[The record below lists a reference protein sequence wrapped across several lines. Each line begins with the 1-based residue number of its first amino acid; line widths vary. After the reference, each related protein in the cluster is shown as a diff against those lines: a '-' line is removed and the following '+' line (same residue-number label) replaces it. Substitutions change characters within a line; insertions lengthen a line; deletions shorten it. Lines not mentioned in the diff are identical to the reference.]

1 MTVDIETLT
10 AAIQREYG
18 RERRVLAA
26 RSRAERRRQEEE
38 IQRLLQEKRMLYSAM
53 NAEIVTDILDTSVAA
68 GAGGAG
74 DHADLIRHLKQQLST
89 SLRAAAEESAGQQQQ
104 PRGLPEQPRSRAP
117 ATPPPPPAAPA
128 PAAAQSI
135 SFERFNSADRA
146 EDFYP
151 AATSVQPSVRV
162 PKSHSSALTAR
173 ASLFAKRLR
182 FGPGGKQRAVSEQR
196 KRTNIQRLMYDP
208 RRKL

>member
-10 AAIQREYG
+10 EAIQREYS

-26 RSRAERRRQEEE
+26 RSRAERRRQQEE

-68 GAGGAG
+68 GAGGA

-89 SLRAAAEESAGQQQQ
+89 SLRAAAEESAGQ

-117 ATPPPPPAAPA
+117 APAPA
-128 PAAAQSI
+128 PLAAVAQKI
-135 SFERFNSADRA
+135 SFADRA

-162 PKSHSSALTAR
+162 PKSHTSALTAR

-182 FGPGGKQRAVSEQR
+182 SGPGGKQRAVSEQR

>member
-10 AAIQREYG
+10 EAIQREYS

-26 RSRAERRRQEEE
+26 RSRAERRRQQEE

-68 GAGGAG
+68 GAGGA

-89 SLRAAAEESAGQQQQ
+89 SLRAAAEESAGQ
-104 PRGLPEQPRSRAP
+104 PRGLPEQPRRRS
-117 ATPPPPPAAPA
+117 PA
-128 PAAAQSI
+128 PAAPSPAAAEKI
-135 SFERFNSADRA
+135 SFADRA

-162 PKSHSSALTAR
+162 PKSHTSALTAR

-182 FGPGGKQRAVSEQR
+182 AGPGGKQRAVSEQR

>member
-68 GAGGAG
+68 GAGAA

-89 SLRAAAEESAGQQQQ
+89 SLRAAAEEQ

-117 ATPPPPPAAPA
+117 AGPA
-128 PAAAQSI
+128 PTTAAAQSI
-135 SFERFNSADRA
+135 SFERVNSADRA

-182 FGPGGKQRAVSEQR
+182 SGPGGKQRAVSEQR

>member
-10 AAIQREYG
+10 AAIQREYS

-117 ATPPPPPAAPA
+117 ATPPAAAA

-151 AATSVQPSVRV
+151 AASVQPSVRV

-182 FGPGGKQRAVSEQR
+182 SGPGGKQRAVSEQR

>member
-68 GAGGAG
+68 GAGAA

-117 ATPPPPPAAPA
+117 ATPPAAAAPA

-135 SFERFNSADRA
+135 SFERVNSADRA

-151 AATSVQPSVRV
+151 AASVQPSVRV

-182 FGPGGKQRAVSEQR
+182 SGPGGKQRAVSEQR

>member
-68 GAGGAG
+68 GAGGA

-117 ATPPPPPAAPA
+117 AGPAPT

-135 SFERFNSADRA
+135 SFERVNSADRA

-151 AATSVQPSVRV
+151 AASVQPSVRV

-182 FGPGGKQRAVSEQR
+182 SGPGGKQRAVSEQR

>member
-68 GAGGAG
+68 GAGGA

-117 ATPPPPPAAPA
+117 ATPPAAAAPA
-128 PAAAQSI
+128 AAAAQSI
-135 SFERFNSADRA
+135 SFERVNSADRA

-182 FGPGGKQRAVSEQR
+182 SGPGGKQRAVSEQR

>member
-10 AAIQREYG
+10 EAIQREYS

-26 RSRAERRRQEEE
+26 RSRAERRRQQEE

-68 GAGGAG
+68 GAGGA

-89 SLRAAAEESAGQQQQ
+89 SLRAAAEESAGQ
-104 PRGLPEQPRSRAP
+104 PRGLPEQPRSRSP
-117 ATPPPPPAAPA
+117 APAAPA
-128 PAAAQSI
+128 PAAAQKI
-135 SFERFNSADRA
+135 SFADRA

-162 PKSHSSALTAR
+162 PKSHTSALTAR

-182 FGPGGKQRAVSEQR
+182 SGPGGKQRAVSAQR

>member
-10 AAIQREYG
+10 EAIQREYS

-26 RSRAERRRQEEE
+26 RSRAERRRQQEE

-68 GAGGAG
+68 GAGGA

-89 SLRAAAEESAGQQQQ
+89 SLRAAAEESAGQ
-104 PRGLPEQPRSRAP
+104 PRGLPEQPRSRSQA
-117 ATPPPPPAAPA
+117 PAAPA
-128 PAAAQSI
+128 PAAAQKI
-135 SFERFNSADRA
+135 SFADRA

-162 PKSHSSALTAR
+162 PKSHTSALTAR

-182 FGPGGKQRAVSEQR
+182 SGPGGKQRAVSAQR

>member
-10 AAIQREYG
+10 EAIQREYS

-26 RSRAERRRQEEE
+26 RSRAERRRQQEE

-68 GAGGAG
+68 GAGGA

-89 SLRAAAEESAGQQQQ
+89 SLRAAAEESAGQ
-104 PRGLPEQPRSRAP
+104 PRGLPEQPRSRSP
-117 ATPPPPPAAPA
+117 APAAPA
-128 PAAAQSI
+128 PLAAAAAEKI
-135 SFERFNSADRA
+135 SFADRA

-162 PKSHSSALTAR
+162 PKSHTSALTAR

-182 FGPGGKQRAVSEQR
+182 AGPGGKQRAVSAQR

>member
-10 AAIQREYG
+10 EAIQREYS

-26 RSRAERRRQEEE
+26 RSRAERRRQQEE

-68 GAGGAG
+68 GAGGA

-89 SLRAAAEESAGQQQQ
+89 SLRAAAEESAGQ
-104 PRGLPEQPRSRAP
+104 PRGLPEQPRGLHEQPRSRSPVA
-117 ATPPPPPAAPA
+117 
-128 PAAAQSI
+128 AAAQKI
-135 SFERFNSADRA
+135 SFADRA

-162 PKSHSSALTAR
+162 PKSHTSALTAR

-182 FGPGGKQRAVSEQR
+182 AGPGGKQRAVSAQR

>member
-68 GAGGAG
+68 GPGGA

-117 ATPPPPPAAPA
+117 ATPPPPPAPA

-182 FGPGGKQRAVSEQR
+182 SGPGGKQRAVSEQR

>member
-26 RSRAERRRQEEE
+26 RSRAERRRQQEE

-68 GAGGAG
+68 GAGAA

-117 ATPPPPPAAPA
+117 ATPPAA

-182 FGPGGKQRAVSEQR
+182 SGPGGKQRAVSEQR

>member
-10 AAIQREYG
+10 AAIQREYS

-104 PRGLPEQPRSRAP
+104 PRGLPEQPRSRGPAGPAP
-117 ATPPPPPAAPA
+117 T

-135 SFERFNSADRA
+135 SFERVNSADRA

-151 AATSVQPSVRV
+151 AASVQPSVRV

-182 FGPGGKQRAVSEQR
+182 SGPGGKQRAVSEQR

>member
-10 AAIQREYG
+10 EAIQREYS

-26 RSRAERRRQEEE
+26 RSRAERRRQQEE

-68 GAGGAG
+68 GAGGA

-89 SLRAAAEESAGQQQQ
+89 SLRAAAEESAGQ
-104 PRGLPEQPRSRAP
+104 PRGLPEQPRSRS
-117 ATPPPPPAAPA
+117 PA
-128 PAAAQSI
+128 PAAAQKI
-135 SFERFNSADRA
+135 SFADRA

-162 PKSHSSALTAR
+162 PKSHTSALTAR

-182 FGPGGKQRAVSEQR
+182 AGPGGKQRAVSEQR

>member
-10 AAIQREYG
+10 EAIQREYS

-26 RSRAERRRQEEE
+26 RSRAERRRQQEE

-68 GAGGAG
+68 GAGGA

-89 SLRAAAEESAGQQQQ
+89 SLRAAAEESAGQ
-104 PRGLPEQPRSRAP
+104 PRGLPEQPRSRSPAP
-117 ATPPPPPAAPA
+117 APA
-128 PAAAQSI
+128 PAAAQKI
-135 SFERFNSADRA
+135 SFADRA

-162 PKSHSSALTAR
+162 PKSHTSALTAR

-182 FGPGGKQRAVSEQR
+182 SGPGGKQRAVSAQR

>member
-10 AAIQREYG
+10 EAIQREYS

-26 RSRAERRRQEEE
+26 RSRAERRRQQEE

-68 GAGGAG
+68 GAGGA

-89 SLRAAAEESAGQQQQ
+89 SLRAAAEESAGQ
-104 PRGLPEQPRSRAP
+104 PRGLPEQPRSRSQA
-117 ATPPPPPAAPA
+117 PAAPA
-128 PAAAQSI
+128 PLAPAAEKI
-135 SFERFNSADRA
+135 SFADRA
-146 EDFYP
+146 EDFYS

-162 PKSHSSALTAR
+162 PKSHTSALTAR

-182 FGPGGKQRAVSEQR
+182 SGPGGKQRAVSEQR

>member
-10 AAIQREYG
+10 AAIQREYS

-68 GAGGAG
+68 GAGGA

-89 SLRAAAEESAGQQQQ
+89 SLRAAAEEQ

-117 ATPPPPPAAPA
+117 ATPPAAAA

-151 AATSVQPSVRV
+151 AAASVQPSVRV

-182 FGPGGKQRAVSEQR
+182 SGPGGKQRAVSEQR

>member
-68 GAGGAG
+68 GAGGA
-74 DHADLIRHLKQQLST
+74 DHADLILHLKQQLST
-89 SLRAAAEESAGQQQQ
+89 SLRAAAEEQ
-104 PRGLPEQPRSRAP
+104 PRGLPEQPRSRAQAGP
-117 ATPPPPPAAPA
+117 APT

-135 SFERFNSADRA
+135 SFERVNSADRA

-151 AATSVQPSVRV
+151 AATFVQPSVRV

-182 FGPGGKQRAVSEQR
+182 SGPGGKQRAVSEQR

>member
-68 GAGGAG
+68 GAGAA
-74 DHADLIRHLKQQLST
+74 DHADLILHLKQQLST
-89 SLRAAAEESAGQQQQ
+89 SLRAAAEEQ

-117 ATPPPPPAAPA
+117 AAPA
-128 PAAAQSI
+128 PAPAAQSI
-135 SFERFNSADRA
+135 SFERVNSADRA

-151 AATSVQPSVRV
+151 AASVQPSVRV

-182 FGPGGKQRAVSEQR
+182 SGPGGKQRAVSEQR

>member
-10 AAIQREYG
+10 AAIQREYS

-89 SLRAAAEESAGQQQQ
+89 SLRAAAEEQ

-117 ATPPPPPAAPA
+117 AGPAPT

-135 SFERFNSADRA
+135 SFERVNSADRA

-151 AATSVQPSVRV
+151 AASVQPSVRV

-182 FGPGGKQRAVSEQR
+182 SGPGGKQRAVSEQR

>member
-10 AAIQREYG
+10 EAIQREYS

-26 RSRAERRRQEEE
+26 RSRAERRRQQEE

-68 GAGGAG
+68 GAGGA

-89 SLRAAAEESAGQQQQ
+89 SLRAAAEESAGQ
-104 PRGLPEQPRSRAP
+104 PRGLPEQPRGLPEEQPRSRS
-117 ATPPPPPAAPA
+117 PA
-128 PAAAQSI
+128 PAAAQKI
-135 SFERFNSADRA
+135 SFADRA

-162 PKSHSSALTAR
+162 PKSHTSALTAR

-182 FGPGGKQRAVSEQR
+182 SGPGGKQRAVSAQR

>member
-10 AAIQREYG
+10 AAIQREYS

-68 GAGGAG
+68 GAGAA
-74 DHADLIRHLKQQLST
+74 DHADLILHLKQQLST
-89 SLRAAAEESAGQQQQ
+89 SLRAAAEEQ

-117 ATPPPPPAAPA
+117 AAPA
-128 PAAAQSI
+128 PTPAAA
-135 SFERFNSADRA
+135 
-146 EDFYP
+146 
-151 AATSVQPSVRV
+151 
-162 PKSHSSALTAR
+162 
-173 ASLFAKRLR
+173 AS
-182 FGPGGKQRAVSEQR
+182 GP
-196 KRTNIQRLMYDP
+196 P
-208 RRKL
+208 

>member
-68 GAGGAG
+68 GAGAA
-74 DHADLIRHLKQQLST
+74 DHADLILHLKQQLST

-117 ATPPPPPAAPA
+117 ATPPAAAAP
-128 PAAAQSI
+128 AAQSI
-135 SFERFNSADRA
+135 SFERVNSADRA

-182 FGPGGKQRAVSEQR
+182 SGPGGKQRAVSEQR

>member
-10 AAIQREYG
+10 EAIQREYS

-26 RSRAERRRQEEE
+26 RSRAERRRQQEE

-68 GAGGAG
+68 GAGGA

-89 SLRAAAEESAGQQQQ
+89 SLRAAEESAGQ
-104 PRGLPEQPRSRAP
+104 PRGLPEQPRGLHEQPRSRSPVA
-117 ATPPPPPAAPA
+117 
-128 PAAAQSI
+128 AAAQKI
-135 SFERFNSADRA
+135 SFADRA

-162 PKSHSSALTAR
+162 PKSHTSALTAR

-182 FGPGGKQRAVSEQR
+182 SGPGGKQRAVSAQR

>member
-10 AAIQREYG
+10 EAIQREYS

-26 RSRAERRRQEEE
+26 RSRAERRRQQEE

-68 GAGGAG
+68 GAGGA

-89 SLRAAAEESAGQQQQ
+89 SLRAAAEESAGQ
-104 PRGLPEQPRSRAP
+104 PRGLPEQPRSRS
-117 ATPPPPPAAPA
+117 PA
-128 PAAAQSI
+128 PAAAQKI
-135 SFERFNSADRA
+135 SFADRA

-162 PKSHSSALTAR
+162 PKSHTSALTAR

-182 FGPGGKQRAVSEQR
+182 SGPGGQQRAVSAQR

>member
-10 AAIQREYG
+10 AAIQREYS

-68 GAGGAG
+68 GAGAA

-104 PRGLPEQPRSRAP
+104 PRGLPVQPRSRAL
-117 ATPPPPPAAPA
+117 ATPPA
-128 PAAAQSI
+128 AAAQSI

-182 FGPGGKQRAVSEQR
+182 SGPGGKQRAVSEQR

>member
-10 AAIQREYG
+10 AAIQREYS

-68 GAGGAG
+68 GAGAA

-104 PRGLPEQPRSRAP
+104 PRGLPEQPRGRAP
-117 ATPPPPPAAPA
+117 ASPAPA
-128 PAAAQSI
+128 PAASQKI
-135 SFERFNSADRA
+135 SFERVNSADRA

-182 FGPGGKQRAVSEQR
+182 SGPGGKQRAVSEQR

>member
-10 AAIQREYG
+10 AAIQREYS

-74 DHADLIRHLKQQLST
+74 DHADLILHLKQQLST
-89 SLRAAAEESAGQQQQ
+89 SLRAAAEEQ

-117 ATPPPPPAAPA
+117 ADPAPT

-135 SFERFNSADRA
+135 SFERVNSADRA

-182 FGPGGKQRAVSEQR
+182 SGPGGKQRAVSEQR

>member
-10 AAIQREYG
+10 EAIQREYS

-26 RSRAERRRQEEE
+26 RSRAERRRQQEE

-68 GAGGAG
+68 GAGGA

-89 SLRAAAEESAGQQQQ
+89 SLRAAAEESAGQ
-104 PRGLPEQPRSRAP
+104 PRGLPEQPRSRSPAP
-117 ATPPPPPAAPA
+117 AAPAPA
-128 PAAAQSI
+128 PAAAQKI
-135 SFERFNSADRA
+135 SFADRA

-162 PKSHSSALTAR
+162 PKSHTSALTAR

-182 FGPGGKQRAVSEQR
+182 SGPGGKQRAVSAQR

>member
-10 AAIQREYG
+10 EAIQREYS

-26 RSRAERRRQEEE
+26 RSRAERRRQQEE

-68 GAGGAG
+68 GAGGA

-89 SLRAAAEESAGQQQQ
+89 SLRAAAEESAGQ

-117 ATPPPPPAAPA
+117 APAAPA
-128 PAAAQSI
+128 PAAAQKI
-135 SFERFNSADRA
+135 SFADRA

-162 PKSHSSALTAR
+162 PKSHTSALTAR

-182 FGPGGKQRAVSEQR
+182 SGPGGKQRAVSAQR

>member
-10 AAIQREYG
+10 EAIQREYS

-26 RSRAERRRQEEE
+26 RSRAERRRQQEE

-68 GAGGAG
+68 GAGGA

-89 SLRAAAEESAGQQQQ
+89 SLRAAAEESAGQPRGLPEQ
-104 PRGLPEQPRSRAP
+104 PRGLPEQPRSRSKA
-117 ATPPPPPAAPA
+117 PAAPA
-128 PAAAQSI
+128 PAAAEKN
-135 SFERFNSADRA
+135 SFAVRA

-162 PKSHSSALTAR
+162 PKSHTSALTAR

-182 FGPGGKQRAVSEQR
+182 SGPGGKQRAVSEQR

>member
-10 AAIQREYG
+10 EAIQREYS

-26 RSRAERRRQEEE
+26 RSRAERRRQQEE

-68 GAGGAG
+68 GAGGA

-89 SLRAAAEESAGQQQQ
+89 SLRAAAEESAGQ
-104 PRGLPEQPRSRAP
+104 PRGLPEQPRSRS
-117 ATPPPPPAAPA
+117 PA
-128 PAAAQSI
+128 PAAPLAAAAEKI

-162 PKSHSSALTAR
+162 PKSHTSALTAR

-182 FGPGGKQRAVSEQR
+182 AGPGGKQRAVSEQR

>member
-10 AAIQREYG
+10 EAIQREYS

-26 RSRAERRRQEEE
+26 RSRAERRRQQEE

-68 GAGGAG
+68 GAGGA

-89 SLRAAAEESAGQQQQ
+89 SLRAAAEESAGQ

-117 ATPPPPPAAPA
+117 APAQAQ
-128 PAAAQSI
+128 AAAEKI
-135 SFERFNSADRA
+135 SFADRA

-162 PKSHSSALTAR
+162 PKSHTSALTAR

-182 FGPGGKQRAVSEQR
+182 AGPGGKQRAVSAQR

>member
-68 GAGGAG
+68 GAGAA

-117 ATPPPPPAAPA
+117 ATPPA
-128 PAAAQSI
+128 AAAQSI
-135 SFERFNSADRA
+135 SFERVNSADRA

-151 AATSVQPSVRV
+151 AANSVQPSVRV

-182 FGPGGKQRAVSEQR
+182 SGPGGKQRAVSEQR

>member
-10 AAIQREYG
+10 EAIQREYS

-26 RSRAERRRQEEE
+26 RSRAERRRQQEE

-68 GAGGAG
+68 GAGGA

-89 SLRAAAEESAGQQQQ
+89 SLRAAAEESAGQ
-104 PRGLPEQPRSRAP
+104 PRGLPELPRGLLEQPRGLHEQPRSRSPVA
-117 ATPPPPPAAPA
+117 
-128 PAAAQSI
+128 AAAQKI
-135 SFERFNSADRA
+135 SFADRA

-162 PKSHSSALTAR
+162 PKSHTSALTAR

-182 FGPGGKQRAVSEQR
+182 AGPGGKQRAVSEQR

>member
-10 AAIQREYG
+10 AAIQREYS

-68 GAGGAG
+68 GAGGA

-89 SLRAAAEESAGQQQQ
+89 SLRAAAEEQ

-117 ATPPPPPAAPA
+117 AGPAPT

-182 FGPGGKQRAVSEQR
+182 SGPGGKQRAVSEQR

>member
-68 GAGGAG
+68 GAGAA
-74 DHADLIRHLKQQLST
+74 DHADLILHLKQQLST

-104 PRGLPEQPRSRAP
+104 PWGLPEQPRSRAP
-117 ATPPPPPAAPA
+117 ATPPAAAAP
-128 PAAAQSI
+128 AAQSI
-135 SFERFNSADRA
+135 SFERVNSADRA

-182 FGPGGKQRAVSEQR
+182 SGPGGKQRAVSEQR

>member
-10 AAIQREYG
+10 AAIQREYS

-74 DHADLIRHLKQQLST
+74 DHADLILHLKQQLST
-89 SLRAAAEESAGQQQQ
+89 SLRAAAEEQ
-104 PRGLPEQPRSRAP
+104 PRGLPEQPRSRGP
-117 ATPPPPPAAPA
+117 ATPPAAAAPT

-135 SFERFNSADRA
+135 SFERVNSADRA

-182 FGPGGKQRAVSEQR
+182 SGPGGKQRAVSEQR

>member
-10 AAIQREYG
+10 AAIQREYS

-89 SLRAAAEESAGQQQQ
+89 SLRAAAEEQ

-117 ATPPPPPAAPA
+117 AAPA
-128 PAAAQSI
+128 PAPAAQSI
-135 SFERFNSADRA
+135 SFERVNSADRA

-151 AATSVQPSVRV
+151 AASVQPSVRV

-182 FGPGGKQRAVSEQR
+182 SGPGGKQRAVSEQR